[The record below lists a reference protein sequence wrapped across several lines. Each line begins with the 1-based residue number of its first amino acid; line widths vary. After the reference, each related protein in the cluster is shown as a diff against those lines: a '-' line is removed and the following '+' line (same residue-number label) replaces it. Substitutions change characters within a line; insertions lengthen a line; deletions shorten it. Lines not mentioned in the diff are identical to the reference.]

1 MKRNWVS
8 PPPPTSPLRPWVR
21 FLPGRSNDGFLHSF
35 GLLPALGGRREE
47 NGLQQLH
54 AGGEGGVPSSEREE
68 EGLFW
73 PAVEAKG
80 EAKGKSA
87 KGLFPLLLVLR
98 LLYLLR
104 LRFDFPRKRSPPSL
118 GGRTN
123 PSLERKGGKRGP
135 LSLLALPRSLLRSST
150 CQTGSQTRW
159 CRTGGKGGRGRASR
173 IAPSNVFSRRVIIT
187 TEAGCFREE
196 TGRGGQSASFQFLFL
211 LLRGGERG
219 RATTHLPP
227 RYLFLSPLGALVWKK
242 WEEGGGGRVRIPDT
256 QRQAAAAACATQTEA

>member
-1 MKRNWVS
+1 MS

-123 PSLERKGGKRGP
+123 PSLERKGGKRGLFLLFHVRYCAVP
-135 LSLLALPRSLLRSST
+135 LVKLARKQGGAVR
-150 CQTGSQTRW
+150 
-159 CRTGGKGGRGRASR
+159 GGKGEG
-173 IAPSNVFSRRVIIT
+173 
-187 TEAGCFREE
+187 
-196 TGRGGQSASFQFLFL
+196 
-211 LLRGGERG
+211 
-219 RATTHLPP
+219 
-227 RYLFLSPLGALVWKK
+227 
-242 WEEGGGGRVRIPDT
+242 EGGI
-256 QRQAAAAACATQTEA
+256 